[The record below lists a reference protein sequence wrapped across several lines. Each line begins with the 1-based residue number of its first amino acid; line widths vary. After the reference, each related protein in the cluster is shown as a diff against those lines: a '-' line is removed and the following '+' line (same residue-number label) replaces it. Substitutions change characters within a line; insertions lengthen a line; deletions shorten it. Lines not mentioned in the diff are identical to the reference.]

1 MTKHLTELD
10 TVYADVF
17 KNMAIQ
23 ERLDYCQSLIN
34 TTKSFLVKNN
44 EFLQENIKEK
54 SRELITAA
62 ENEMKELSTS
72 DKKNKK

>member
-17 KNMAIQ
+17 KNMTLI
-23 ERLDYCQSLIN
+23 ERIDYCESLIE
-34 TTKSFLVKNN
+34 TTQSFLTKNN

-54 SRELITAA
+54 SNEIIIAA
-62 ENEMKELSTS
+62 QKELNELLKLN
-72 DKKNKK
+72 KKNK